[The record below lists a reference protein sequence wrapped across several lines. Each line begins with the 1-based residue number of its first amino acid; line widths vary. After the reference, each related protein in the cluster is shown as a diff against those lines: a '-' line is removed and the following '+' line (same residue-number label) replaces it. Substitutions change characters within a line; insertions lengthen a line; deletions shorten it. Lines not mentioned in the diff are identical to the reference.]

1 MAAWR
6 ERFAEL
12 GPAPRIG
19 VAWRSGNRRTAG
31 RKSIALAALAPILR
45 ATTGTWISLQYD
57 PDPEETAEVAASRR
71 PVPIDNPAPDI
82 RDDLEDLAAQITA
95 LDAVVTISGINAHMA
110 GALGVPALV
119 LMQRDPLWFWFEE
132 GPAVPWYPTLA
143 LLRQRGTA
151 WDSVIA
157 EAARRVATW

>member
-1 MAAWR
+1 M
-6 ERFAEL
+6 
-12 GPAPRIG
+12 
-19 VAWRSGNRRTAG
+19 
-31 RKSIALAALAPILR
+31 
-45 ATTGTWISLQYD
+45 
-57 PDPEETAEVAASRR
+57 
-71 PVPIDNPAPDI
+71 PIDNPAPDI